1 MSKIKPIAET
11 KQWMFHYDNPS
22 RNLPYVSSRD
32 YTLIKQSI
40 NKYYHIDDRIND
52 LTNRGFEVK
61 LCYIPTY
68 NGIGNLT
75 YMPRLNEI
83 RIIVGRPKWHE
94 PRQVYAVIIKSK
106 TK

>member
-11 KQWMFHYDNPS
+11 KQWMFNYDNPS

-40 NKYYHIDDRIND
+40 IKNRFVEDRIKD
-52 LTNRGFEVK
+52 LSYRGFEVK

-83 RIIVGRPKWHE
+83 RIIVGRPKCHE